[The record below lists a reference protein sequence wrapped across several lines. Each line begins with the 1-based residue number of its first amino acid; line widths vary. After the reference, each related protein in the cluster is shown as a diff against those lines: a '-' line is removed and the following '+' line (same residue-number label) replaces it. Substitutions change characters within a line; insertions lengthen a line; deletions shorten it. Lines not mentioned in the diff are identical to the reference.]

1 MCLSMNAVPKS
12 TTRLRSKRRASNEE
26 NWLFHS
32 VHRKKNE
39 NSQCSKPR
47 SGSTEL
53 KAWAEAK
60 KSVSNNQMFETFSNG
75 EWSAVTID
83 RSSSKPP
90 RMSSNISRT
99 ASTSEISGGGKKTNP
114 RSSELTRNP
123 PKSVTLRKINGST
136 T

>member
-1 MCLSMNAVPKS
+1 MCFSMNAVPKS

-60 KSVSNNQMFETFSNG
+60 KSVSNSQMFEAFSNG
-75 EWSAVTID
+75 EWSAVTIE

-90 RMSSNISRT
+90 RTNSNISRT
-99 ASTSEISGGGKKTNP
+99 ASTSVIRGGGKNTNA

-123 PKSVTLRKINGST
+123 PNRVTVRNINGST
-136 T
+136 R